1 MTINILK
8 EIDEKILKSV
18 KVCVMCLLTFLPRF
32 KCLSL
37 LRDMVMA
44 GGEWTF
50 LFSACL
56 KEVTRASVY
65 SPRLVPCYPLVHL
78 SLMTHV
84 PVRGA
89 HT

>member
-8 EIDEKILKSV
+8 EIDEKILKTV

-32 KCLSL
+32 KYLSL

-44 GGEWTF
+44 GGQWTF
-50 LFSACL
+50 LF
-56 KEVTRASVY
+56 
-65 SPRLVPCYPLVHL
+65 PRLVLCYPLVHL

-84 PVRGA
+84 PIREA